1 MENESSSSSDE
12 IDEEQA
18 LKDLLKLENG
28 REFLSFVQTRRDGLL
43 KSATITDNMSVMIAP
58 ISPNNST
65 RVG

>member
-18 LKDLLKLENG
+18 LKDLMKLENG

-43 KSATITDNMSVMIAP
+43 KSATITDNMSVMIGR
-58 ISPNNST
+58 ISPNNSI

>member
-18 LKDLLKLENG
+18 LKDLMKLENG

-43 KSATITDNMSVMIAP
+43 KSATITDNMSVMIGP
-58 ISPNNST
+58 ISPNNSI

>member
-18 LKDLLKLENG
+18 LKDLMKLENG